1 MTLSPL
7 DTDTYSLSETGK
19 AKISDFNNFGWLIRF
34 ASHRNSKLKIQTW
47 KLLKKIQTFELLKT
61 HTTVLETAFSASI
74 EEKELYGVRINALN
88 FLERACEILI
98 ENESFDAERSYIS
111 LITNLVSKSSYLSI
125 SK

>member
-1 MTLSPL
+1 M
-7 DTDTYSLSETGK
+7 
-19 AKISDFNNFGWLIRF
+19 
-34 ASHRNSKLKIQTW
+34 
-47 KLLKKIQTFELLKT
+47 KKIQTFELLKT

-98 ENESFDAERSYIS
+98 ENESFDAERSCIS